1 MHARGVLLSYE
12 TCIMPIVVLIDL
24 KKSKVGLSLLKLKGN
39 CNKGGSTPLS
49 PHALHYKALIMVSIC
64 ALIRARFAL
73 RGQILY
79 SANRNQLQISNY
91 IFEKIMW
98 VFVRKIKL

>member
-12 TCIMPIVVLIDL
+12 TCIIAIVFLIDL

-73 RGQILY
+73 RGPKFFIRLIET
-79 SANRNQLQISNY
+79 SFRFRIISS
-91 IFEKIMW
+91 K
-98 VFVRKIKL
+98 K